1 LTERDHTSQLHT
13 LGSHVEAETLP
24 QGPLM
29 LMQLMGDKLLYAF
42 IPLPLPVCP
51 GFVLLLEFSL
61 VWPTE
66 LNMANL
72 ICH

>member
-1 LTERDHTSQLHT
+1 
-13 LGSHVEAETLP
+13 
-24 QGPLM
+24 M